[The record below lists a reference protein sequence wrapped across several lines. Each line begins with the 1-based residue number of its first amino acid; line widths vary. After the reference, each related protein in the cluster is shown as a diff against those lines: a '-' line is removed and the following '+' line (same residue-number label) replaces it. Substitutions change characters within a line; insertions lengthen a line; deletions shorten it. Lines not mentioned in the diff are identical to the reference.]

1 MRREDAP
8 GGGGEC
14 RGPGEWG
21 PGERRRKEEEKGA
34 AEYETRGCEKGCMK
48 GDEQSKFPCRQTFKH
63 SRRLV

>member
-1 MRREDAP
+1 MP
-8 GGGGEC
+8 GEKGEC

-21 PGERRRKEEEKGA
+21 PRERKRKEGEKGA